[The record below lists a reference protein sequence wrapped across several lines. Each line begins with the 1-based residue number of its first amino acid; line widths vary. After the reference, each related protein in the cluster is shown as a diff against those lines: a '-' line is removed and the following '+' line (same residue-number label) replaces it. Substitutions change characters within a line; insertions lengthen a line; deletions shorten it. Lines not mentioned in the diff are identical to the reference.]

1 MVRMLRAG
9 LDTSL
14 PPRQSVRYFGWF
26 GSRFVGP
33 SMPRGKRSLS
43 ISDCVSIHAAA
54 ACKN

>member
-43 ISDCVSIHAAA
+43 ISDCVSFHAAA